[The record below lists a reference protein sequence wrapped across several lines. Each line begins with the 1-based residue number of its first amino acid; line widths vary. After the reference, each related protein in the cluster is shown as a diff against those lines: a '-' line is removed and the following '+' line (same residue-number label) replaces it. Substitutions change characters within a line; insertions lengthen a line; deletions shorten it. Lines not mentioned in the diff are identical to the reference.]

1 VRVSKMNLEEQ
12 DDNGNPRS
20 ADDLCGD
27 FSQYVLVDIDARKDE
42 DSEGDDDSSL
52 SSNSYIST
60 AGDQVDHDEASQYT
74 YEDSECSDA
83 DHLFAD
89 VEDEATVVTLQS
101 AAATIAKLERKEKEL
116 KDKAI
121 VDSMTLEQ
129 RLELARAA
137 VETGNLDVSDHEQK
151 IAVLKFMKLTGIT
164 DQITAEKHL
173 SATGYEIDKAMDSL
187 RKGSR
192 GDLLNM
198 FLSATGLAVTDSIHV
213 KIAEAYLNRFDWSGS
228 KLEAAVNLYLDAK
241 QSLDITAAPETNA
254 EQNKIL
260 AAAVAAVAPD
270 SRRAIRTIGTTLPT
284 FTDEFESRHAQTQRR
299 LGLEAAESAF
309 YTHVKSSYRNAVQSQ
324 EAFLTPPAKRARPDH
339 DEGTVVDALARLIAR
354 HIRVETGEYLGPN
367 PVEALLINGTLSAGL
382 FDDIS
387 APTPVTASTS
397 ASWRR
402 AFQERSTER
411 LGLEWPPECLTTK
424 PRRIRGLLIEV
435 DQLRDKVDEF
445 IRNGQDR
452 EMIEYVCNA
461 LADNNLG
468 EQSEELAFFC
478 LNKLRI
484 QARMSLD
491 FKRKIAMVNGAIG
504 TIIETLTLFSEASAD
519 VTLDGCGLVWH
530 LCMSDGD
537 RRAVVESGGAE
548 SVLNCCRV
556 HMENGKVSTLAMWA
570 LKALSFDT
578 VAKEIIRGNDGMSI
592 AFEVMNK
599 NVSLAK
605 VQVEGCAVLELL
617 SVDASNEVVHT
628 VPSHV
633 VDAVLDSIMAHP
645 GSIDVGEAAINCLT
659 TFACN
664 AENVPLIEGNGKAR
678 GALETAFKNHPRE
691 LGLPLLALLGE
702 LMQVRKDLAGA
713 RAEERRLL
721 ELRSRCSEILKS
733 LQNHEHGWVFATPV
747 NPVELGIDDYF
758 DIIKKPM
765 DLGTI
770 GEKLDQELYHSFED
784 FRADVQLTF
793 ENAMKYNEEQT
804 VVHDMAKALKKKF
817 DLDYNKMLMSLDE
830 DHAENSKTGV
840 EYDDDQR
847 RILLNT
853 KQKCDIEGRCFFHPE
868 IQMIRRTE
876 LLGWKVLLY
885 SCPRCELDSA
895 LDGAGVPWVLKL

>member
-519 VTLDGCGLVWH
+519 VTLDGCGLVWL
-530 LCMSDGD
+530 LCMSDSD
-537 RRAVVESGGAE
+537 RRAVVESGGVE
-548 SVLNCCRV
+548 SVLNCCLAQ
-556 HMENGKVSTLAMWA
+556 MENGEVSTLAMGA
-570 LKALSFDT
+570 LKALAFDT
-578 VAKEIIRGNDGMSI
+578 EAKAIIKCMDGMSI
-592 AFEVMNK
+592 AFEVMNE
-599 NVSLAK
+599 NVTLAK
-605 VQVEGCAVLELL
+605 IQMEGCAVLELL
-617 SVDASNEVVHT
+617 SVDASNEVVQT
-628 VPSHV
+628 IPINYV
-633 VDAVLDSIMAHP
+633 VDAVLDSIIVHP
-645 GSIDVGEAAINCLT
+645 NSVDVAEAAINCLT

-691 LGLPLLALLGE
+691 LGLPLLSLLGQ
-702 LMQVRKDLAGA
+702 LTQVSKDLAES
-713 RAEERRLL
+713 RVEERL
-721 ELRSRCSEILKS
+721 
-733 LQNHEHGWVFATPV
+733 P
-747 NPVELGIDDYF
+747 
-758 DIIKKPM
+758 
-765 DLGTI
+765 
-770 GEKLDQELYHSFED
+770 
-784 FRADVQLTF
+784 
-793 ENAMKYNEEQT
+793 
-804 VVHDMAKALKKKF
+804 
-817 DLDYNKMLMSLDE
+817 
-830 DHAENSKTGV
+830 
-840 EYDDDQR
+840 
-847 RILLNT
+847 
-853 KQKCDIEGRCFFHPE
+853 
-868 IQMIRRTE
+868 
-876 LLGWKVLLY
+876 
-885 SCPRCELDSA
+885 
-895 LDGAGVPWVLKL
+895 